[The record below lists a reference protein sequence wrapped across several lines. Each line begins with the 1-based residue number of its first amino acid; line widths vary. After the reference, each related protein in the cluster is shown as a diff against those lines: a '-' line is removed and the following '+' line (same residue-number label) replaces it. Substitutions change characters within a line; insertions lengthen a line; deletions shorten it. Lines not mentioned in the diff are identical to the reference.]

1 LATRSPR
8 HKDSTRTGPPAN
20 SPKSAAARVSDLL
33 LLEELHAHLPVGLLV
48 TDAETLE
55 ILHANPPLPGF
66 GDRDLPL
73 DPAGR
78 VAHRGARPA
87 GLAAPAFASLLQEVA
102 ATGRPR
108 HLREFSHES
117 SGQEPRWWSAIVH
130 LIETDGWGRV
140 LVMLAVD
147 LTDQVRARHL
157 LEERERRQLALR
169 QTIAAVPG
177 HNLTASLQ
185 QVADGLVA
193 AFPADV
199 AALRL
204 IDTEA
209 KLHLVAAAGFRPAEI
224 RRLGLEPLDEGR
236 IEAMIDGSR
245 HPLVGSLGLR
255 WVEIRWLT
263 ARDDRVGALTIGAR
277 SETRPSEDDLAL
289 LDAAA
294 AQVGSKLERIER
306 SPRLL
311 RSRSLELARA
321 SAQQDDAGEA
331 RVRSLRRRE
340 LAILRLYGEGLETRQ
355 IAELLVLSPHTVR
368 AHTRNA
374 RRRLGVSSRREALDL
389 LRATETDPVI

>member
-8 HKDSTRTGPPAN
+8 HKDSTRTPAN
-20 SPKSAAARVSDLL
+20 SPKSAAAPVSDLL

-73 DPAGR
+73 DRLVESRTEEHDPR
-78 VAHRGARPA
+78 VT
-87 GLAAPAFASLLQEVA
+87 APELASLLQEVA

-117 SGQEPRWWSAIVH
+117 PGQEPRWWSATLH

-177 HNLTASLQ
+177 HNLASSLQ

-199 AALRL
+199 TALRL
-204 IDTEA
+204 LDTEA

-236 IEAMIDGSR
+236 VEAMIDGSR

-277 SETRPSEDDLAL
+277 SERRPSEDDLAL

-294 AQVGSKLERIER
+294 AQLGSKLERIER
-306 SPRLL
+306 SPHLL
-311 RSRSLELARA
+311 RSRSLELSRA

-331 RVRSLRRRE
+331 RARSLRRRE

-355 IAELLVLSPHTVR
+355 IAELLVLSAHTVR
-368 AHTRNA
+368 THVRNA
-374 RRRLGVSSRREALDL
+374 LRRLGVSSRREALEL